1 MSSVG
6 KVTQV
11 PSGKVYQQIF
21 EAEVQ
26 LVRSLA
32 ATRKRAVESS
42 MTPKNGRK
50 PLMKK
55 MDIPEGE
62 MMCPRQRKWAH
73 SLPNDWVTENP
84 VLYREKE
91 IIKKKKAEECE
102 SIIEA
107 REVRG
112 LMDTIVPE
120 RISTTILDRDS
131 KRQGYESALGSFK
144 EEIAQIGMEMEPL
157 ILEPGALLLKKLAA
171 SDEEIDQ
178 LFKKVESDINL
189 EDYTI
194 QTLMELW
201 DQVAEKFQ
209 FQKQGIKELDETLT
223 STEFSRADKLRSV
236 LKKYVEIIEKTSY
249 LMQADVY
256 TLINKEAMV
265 INQALLGNRRAI
277 AQLFVNLMEATLQ
290 QELEGHRRWQ
300 GLVDTW
306 KVLKKQALV
315 QSFSSSSP
323 WCQRVWTP
331 SEFMA
336 SERIRAPPDVKK
348 EIESMLKNQKALQQK
363 RLEHLCTI
371 CESPAHHLFLQ
382 YLYRYYSGA
391 TFLED
396 ATNSAQLTEWHSSLN
411 SLNKHLDAYH
421 MGCVMQIRLQYEKT
435 WQECL
440 ARVQEC
446 KTKQLLDWKAFTE
459 EEAESLVSPYFFQM
473 VGVLQS
479 KVEEE
484 LELLDVRSWG
494 PTRLGSREGASPGVP
509 GCEKIRSLGAF
520 NFPVTSESIP
530 LCTASPFGAPG
541 SSSTPQLPSDTRA
554 AQDSAG
560 KSFEDLAKQTE
571 CQSSDLLNY
580 FQEAVRLWEAH
591 QSTLSEQEL
600 ELEKRMEQ
608 QRQKHILEEQAQ
620 EAHLDKLLDQ
630 LRQQS
635 LEETLKL
642 HLEKA
647 KDFLKNMKH
656 RYECFHKTLTKEV
669 MEYPVLTLRELNSY
683 SSTLSQHFYVRE
695 IFEQTLDGEVIFKFR
710 EPEAQEKLFQES
722 MRKWRSKQRAKVEM
736 SRSEDSE
743 SAGTS
748 SSRLAEEME
757 GEDQDIE
764 SSLNEEMAVS
774 QQEQSALSDEIDES
788 SEESI
793 QGLEEI
799 QVKRDKLK
807 PSQNQ
812 ENVMVQEEE
821 TEEEEEKKK
830 EKEKRRKKKK
840 KEEEEEEEKEEEH
853 EVEEKQEEEE
863 EEEKEEHESLSM
875 DEAEAQE
882 EHLGEISCEDMESF
896 TTSSGHT
903 YFVFLPLEQEE
914 ESFKRPN
921 SNLSTILINDTSSAN
936 LLDQVIIP
944 SRLVLGIKKQLRA
957 GFFEHLEK
965 WFDQRVLK
973 TQVTVATKIDE
984 LDSELELHLHL
995 HKPRAECIEKDIHN
1009 VRAAELLLHQ
1019 EQLDSHCAG
1028 VIETLRKERLMFY
1041 RFQEEQNIKS
1051 KNFRRKIY
1059 DMEHIFLNATKS
1071 QRLVTLSSTLHQEL
1085 LSYIDVVQVSLR
1097 SFRQYLEENL
1107 GKLHY
1112 ANIEFIKRCR
1122 LFSDGG
1128 NFSAEEIDSLC
1139 HRLEKEASQ
1148 IEFVESLI
1156 MINMEKME
1164 NEYLDQANDVIN
1176 KFESKFHNLSVDLIF
1191 IEKIQRLL
1199 TNLQVNIKSEVAK
1212 SNLQTD
1218 GLNSSLEQLQRK
1230 IEMCRNSKGD
1240 KKVVATDDLL
1250 GLVRTWKEKLGQRIQ
1265 YLNCRLDI
1273 VYTTQVVFTTQD
1285 DIVIDMEV
1293 ESDILVSS
1301 EVLEEEAKVDLVT
1314 PESFAQPSRMGKSMI
1329 EDPAVE
1335 VVKKILQLP
1344 NSKCSTQQCDKDRF
1358 QTGLKRHRNRGEH
1371 VMRKALSNASA
1382 TSTTSITRYS
1392 KPNRMDRKYQ
1402 VLGEKPPPPAEDFKG
1417 IILTLLWESNEHLL
1431 NVVEEFYRKEKHSV
1445 TRPDCMYE
1453 NFDQCAENTCKRIL
1467 EYHVQTD
1474 EYHNSCLIELRAQM
1488 RRFEELLPQV
1498 CWLVMENFKEHH
1510 WKRFCASAKEI
1521 RGQFWDYQEKLE
1533 IRKDENAQKLHQ
1545 NLGHP
1550 AHIQEMESLCQVEEK
1565 RQNDLDTVIMAT
1577 REKLEEFTRKYGRF
1591 FIASLATFTEKFL
1604 LQLDEVVTID
1614 DVRVARMEPT
1624 KQKTSILIRRKLA
1637 RLSLKEE
1644 SEKPL
1649 IERGSRKWPGIKPT
1663 EVTIQNKILLR
1674 KTSSIITTKT
1684 TLGHLAA
1691 VEARDAVYLKYL
1703 ALFEEELKK
1712 IQDDN
1717 TLQVKEAQ
1725 RWKDSWKRSVDT
1737 IQGLYL

>member
-42 MTPKNGRK
+42 MTPKNGRR

-91 IIKKKKAEECE
+91 IIKKKKAEESE

-120 RISTTILDRDS
+120 RISTTTLDRDS

-249 LMQADVY
+249 LMQPDVY

-315 QSFSSSSP
+315 QSFS
-323 WCQRVWTP
+323 
-331 SEFMA
+331 EFMA

-371 CESPAHHLFLQ
+371 CDLLPPN
-382 YLYRYYSGA
+382 YSK
-391 TFLED
+391 
-396 ATNSAQLTEWHSSLN
+396 AQLTEWHSSLN

-446 KTKQLLDWKAFTE
+446 KKQLLDWKAFTE

-484 LELLDVRSWG
+484 LELLD
-494 PTRLGSREGASPGVP
+494 
-509 GCEKIRSLGAF
+509 
-520 NFPVTSESIP
+520 
-530 LCTASPFGAPG
+530 
-541 SSSTPQLPSDTRA
+541 
-554 AQDSAG
+554 
-560 KSFEDLAKQTE
+560 KSFKDLAKQTE
-571 CQSSDLLNY
+571 CQSSDLLSY

-591 QSTLSEQEL
+591 QSALSEQEL
-600 ELEKRMEQ
+600 ALEKRMEQ

-722 MRKWRSKQRAKVEM
+722 MRKRRSKQRAQVEM

-764 SSLNEEMAVS
+764 SSLNKEMAAS
-774 QQEQSALSDEIDES
+774 QQEQSALSDEMDES

-793 QGLEEI
+793 QGLEEM
-799 QVKRDKLK
+799 QVKRDSSLK

-812 ENVMVQEEE
+812 EN
-821 TEEEEEKKK
+821 
-830 EKEKRRKKKK
+830 EKRRKKKK
-840 KEEEEEEEKEEEH
+840 KEEEEEEEEEEEH
-853 EVEEKQEEEE
+853 EVEEKQEEEEE

-965 WFDQRVLK
+965 WFAQRVLK

-1071 QRLVTLSSTLHQEL
+1071 QRLVTLSSTLHREL

-1112 ANIEFIKRCR
+1112 ANIEFIKHCR

-1139 HRLEKEASQ
+1139 HRLEKEASR

-1164 NEYLDQANDVIN
+1164 NEYLGQANDVIN

-1218 GLNSSLEQLQRK
+1218 GLNLSLEQLQRK

-1273 VYTTQVVFTTQD
+1273 VYTTQVVFTD
-1285 DIVIDMEV
+1285 DIMIDMEV

-1314 PESFAQPSRMGKSMI
+1314 PESFAQPSCMGKSMI

-1358 QTGLKRHRNRGEH
+1358 QTGRDKQACGSWGTGGGKASVATGPSSPWVLCSCPGCSSPKGLKRHRNRGEH
-1371 VMRKALSNASA
+1371 VVRKALSSASA

-1431 NVVEEFYRKEKHSV
+1431 NVVEEFYHKEKHSV

-1453 NFDQCAENTCKRIL
+1453 NFDQCAENICKRIL

-1550 AHIQEMESLCQVEEK
+1550 AHIQEMESLCQAEEK

>member
-1 MSSVG
+1 VEIQDDTLSTFPRRGRPVQPAAKMSSVG

-91 IIKKKKAEECE
+91 IIKKKKAEESE

-120 RISTTILDRDS
+120 RISTTTLDRDS

-249 LMQADVY
+249 LMQPDVY

-315 QSFSSSSP
+315 QSFS
-323 WCQRVWTP
+323 
-331 SEFMA
+331 EFMA

-363 RLEHLCTI
+363 RLEHICTI
-371 CESPAHHLFLQ
+371 CDLLPPN
-382 YLYRYYSGA
+382 YSK
-391 TFLED
+391 
-396 ATNSAQLTEWHSSLN
+396 AQLTEWHSSLN

-446 KTKQLLDWKAFTE
+446 KKQLLDWKAFTE
-459 EEAESLVSPYFFQM
+459 EEAESLVNPYFFQM

-484 LELLDVRSWG
+484 LELLD
-494 PTRLGSREGASPGVP
+494 
-509 GCEKIRSLGAF
+509 
-520 NFPVTSESIP
+520 
-530 LCTASPFGAPG
+530 
-541 SSSTPQLPSDTRA
+541 
-554 AQDSAG
+554 

-571 CQSSDLLNY
+571 CQSSDLLSY

-722 MRKWRSKQRAKVEM
+722 MRKRRSKQRAKVEM
-736 SRSEDSE
+736 SRSEDSA

-764 SSLNEEMAVS
+764 SSLNEEMAAS
-774 QQEQSALSDEIDES
+774 QQEQSALSDEMDES

-793 QGLEEI
+793 QGLEEM
-799 QVKRDKLK
+799 QVKRDSSLK

-821 TEEEEEKKK
+821 TEEEEAKKK

-840 KEEEEEEEKEEEH
+840 KEEEEEEEEEEEH
-853 EVEEKQEEEE
+853 EVEEEQEEEE
-863 EEEKEEHESLSM
+863 EEEKEEHESLSV

-882 EHLGEISCEDMESF
+882 EHLREISCEDMESF

-1112 ANIEFIKRCR
+1112 ANIEFIKHCR

-1139 HRLEKEASQ
+1139 HRLEKEASR

-1273 VYTTQVVFTTQD
+1273 VYTTQVVFTD
-1285 DIVIDMEV
+1285 DIMIDMEV

-1335 VVKKILQLP
+1335 VFPPLKW
-1344 NSKCSTQQCDKDRF
+1344 QCDKDRF
-1358 QTGLKRHRNRGEH
+1358 QTGRDKQACGSWGTGGLKRHRNRGEH
-1371 VMRKALSNASA
+1371 VVRKALSSASA

-1402 VLGEKPPPPAEDFKG
+1402 VLGEKPPPPAEQHRP
-1417 IILTLLWESNEHLL
+1417 LLQ
-1431 NVVEEFYRKEKHSV
+1431 EFYRKEKHSV

-1453 NFDQCAENTCKRIL
+1453 NFDQCAENICKRIL

-1521 RGQFWDYQEKLE
+1521 RRQFWDYQEKLE

-1663 EVTIQNKILLR
+1663 DVTIQNKILLR

-1684 TLGHLAA
+1684 TLGHLAT

-1725 RWKDSWKRSVDT
+1725 HWKDSWKRSVDT

>member
-1 MSSVG
+1 MRGWKSQPSPGVRFLPEVCLLFASLPLLTFGRPVQPAAKMSSVG

-91 IIKKKKAEECE
+91 IIKKKKAEESE

-120 RISTTILDRDS
+120 RIRTTTLDRDS

-249 LMQADVY
+249 LMQPDVY

-265 INQALLGNRRAI
+265 SGFHVQGINPQKGRDLRMPQNLVSQDRWVSHVSHFQLTRVSRLGS
-277 AQLFVNLMEATLQ
+277 EP
-290 QELEGHRRWQ
+290 
-300 GLVDTW
+300 D
-306 KVLKKQALV
+306 
-315 QSFSSSSP
+315 
-323 WCQRVWTP
+323 
-331 SEFMA
+331 EFMA

-371 CESPAHHLFLQ
+371 CDLLPPN
-382 YLYRYYSGA
+382 YSK
-391 TFLED
+391 
-396 ATNSAQLTEWHSSLN
+396 AQLTEWHSSLN

-440 ARVQEC
+440 AR
-446 KTKQLLDWKAFTE
+446 KQLLDWKAFTE

-484 LELLDVRSWG
+484 LELLD
-494 PTRLGSREGASPGVP
+494 
-509 GCEKIRSLGAF
+509 
-520 NFPVTSESIP
+520 
-530 LCTASPFGAPG
+530 
-541 SSSTPQLPSDTRA
+541 
-554 AQDSAG
+554 

-695 IFEQTLDGEVIFKFR
+695 IFEQTLDGEVIFKLR

-722 MRKWRSKQRAKVEM
+722 MRKRRSKQRAKVEM

-764 SSLNEEMAVS
+764 SSLNEEMAAS
-774 QQEQSALSDEIDES
+774 QQEQSALSDEMDES

-793 QGLEEI
+793 QGLEEM
-799 QVKRDKLK
+799 QVKRDSSLK

-840 KEEEEEEEKEEEH
+840 KEEEEEEEEEEEH

-863 EEEKEEHESLSM
+863 EEEKEEHEK
-875 DEAEAQE
+875 
-882 EHLGEISCEDMESF
+882 HLGEISCEDMESF

-914 ESFKRPN
+914 ESFKRPT

-995 HKPRAECIEKDIHN
+995 HKPRAEYIEKDIHN

-1028 VIETLRKERLMFY
+1028 VIEMLRKERLMFY

-1112 ANIEFIKRCR
+1112 ANIEFIKHCR

-1139 HRLEKEASQ
+1139 HRLEKEASR

-1273 VYTTQVVFTTQD
+1273 VYTTQVVFTD
-1285 DIVIDMEV
+1285 DIMIDMEV

-1358 QTGLKRHRNRGEH
+1358 PTGRDKQACGSWGTGGLKRHRNRGEH
-1371 VMRKALSNASA
+1371 VVRKALTSASA

-1453 NFDQCAENTCKRIL
+1453 NFDQCAENICKRIL

-1550 AHIQEMESLCQVEEK
+1550 AHSQEMESLCQVEEK

-1663 EVTIQNKILLR
+1663 DVTIQNKILLR